1 MIGWG
6 MDTGPN
12 LDSESQSCGSGGAL
26 VGGLWD
32 YGDAEADTKL
42 FLPMLLPK
50 SIGCLVAF
58 SAILMEVWPV
68 KLQLPSPAA

>member
-1 MIGWG
+1 M
-6 MDTGPN
+6 
-12 LDSESQSCGSGGAL
+12 

-32 YGDAEADTKL
+32 YGDAEADAKL

-68 KLQLPSPAA
+68 KLQPPSPAA